1 MKWRQFR
8 RSDASKD
15 SLPLVTT
22 TNRTMR
28 QPARV
33 VLTESMVHNGEAD
46 KAPSDVLLVNG
57 SPTEFMD
64 HLLMADFIYR

>member
-1 MKWRQFR
+1 
-8 RSDASKD
+8 
-15 SLPLVTT
+15 
-22 TNRTMR
+22 MR

-33 VLTESMVHNGEAD
+33 VLAQSMVHNGEAD

-64 HLLMADFIYR
+64 YLLMADFIYR